1 MIEINNDNTSL
12 DRMIEGLRLS
22 YERMLLEK
30 QQNDESIVFSH
41 DGRIIKV
48 KARKLLPPAQDLPK
62 KAIV

>member
-48 KARKLLPPAQDLPK
+48 KARKLLLPAQDLPK